1 MIEEQD
7 DYAEFEIVVGEE
19 EDYCAGTSGPR
30 ERALKEAMMYAN
42 RYLEEG
48 DVRIYEVRRTLVI
61 ELLGTDE

>member
-19 EDYCAGTSGPR
+19 EDYCAGTSGSR

-42 RYLEEG
+42 QYLGEG

-61 ELLGTDE
+61 ELRGTDE